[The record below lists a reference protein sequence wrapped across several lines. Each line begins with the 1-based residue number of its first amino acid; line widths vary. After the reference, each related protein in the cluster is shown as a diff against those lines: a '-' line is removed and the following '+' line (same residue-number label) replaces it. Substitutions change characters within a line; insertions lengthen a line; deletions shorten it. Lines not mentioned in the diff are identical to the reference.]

1 MTPESPNRLLTLID
15 QNWFIIIKL
24 LKNSWKLWL
33 ILFYWLLGDIFWK
46 IIFGD
51 KSFNSSLMFFPPLD
65 EIYYKFLQ
73 LFIVIFIEAIDVLV
87 QC

>member
-1 MTPESPNRLLTLID
+1 MTSKSPNRLLTLID
-15 QNWFIIIKL
+15 QNWLIIIEL

-33 ILFYWLLGDIFWK
+33 ILLNWLLGDIFWK

-51 KSFNSSLMFFPPLD
+51 KSFNPSLMFFPSLD
-65 EIYYKFLQ
+65 EISNKFLQ
-73 LFIVIFIEAIDVLV
+73 LLIVIFIESIDVLV